1 MAAIASDIARW
12 AATRMRASDR
22 VEADPVAYVERLL
35 KNSAVSN
42 EPGVAMRELPLG
54 LKLAVLRE
62 LPPRELAVV
71 VLHRRDSLTYE
82 EIADLLRISRTEVR
96 DAFAS
101 GLRRYTSRVLE
112 LQDD

>member
-12 AATRMRASDR
+12 ATMRMRAVDP
-22 VEADPVAYVERLL
+22 VENDPVAYVERLL
-35 KNSAVSN
+35 KNSGVSN

-54 LKLAVLRE
+54 LRLSALRE

-71 VLHRRDSLTYE
+71 VLHRRDGLTYE
-82 EIADLLRISRTEVR
+82 EIATLLQISRAEVR

-101 GLRRYTSRVLE
+101 GLRRYTYRVLQ